1 MTTNKRLKCKI
12 FFKMIKGDKMPKY
25 ITLKNTNFEILVPE
39 TLKTYREEV
48 LKYSS
53 KKLKEY
59 LLFFKEKPKSIK

>member
-1 MTTNKRLKCKI
+1 
-12 FFKMIKGDKMPKY
+12 MIKGDKIPKY

-39 TLKTYREEV
+39 TLKTYGEEV